1 MELKYHATIQAQVL
15 VMTTMF
21 FKEFMIL
28 NPFDYQ
34 VLLQKYLTKM
44 TKKRNNTKRY
54 LSNNNKKWGQSEIH

>member
-34 VLLQKYLTKM
+34 VLLQKYLTKKIN
-44 TKKRNNTKRY
+44 KKSNNTKR
-54 LSNNNKKWGQSEIH
+54 